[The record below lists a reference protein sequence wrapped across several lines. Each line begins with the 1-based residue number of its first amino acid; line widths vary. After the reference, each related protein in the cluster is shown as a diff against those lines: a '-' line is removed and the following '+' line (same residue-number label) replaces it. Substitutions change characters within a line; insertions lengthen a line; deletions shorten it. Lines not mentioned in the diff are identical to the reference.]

1 MSDPYTVL
9 GVSHNASNEEIKS
22 AYRKLAKKYHPDLH
36 PNDVDS
42 AEKMN
47 EINAAYEQIKNPG
60 QMNAKY
66 GYGQPNAQNT
76 ANSYGQNTANG
87 YSQNPYEGY
96 DPFGFGSQEYRGTVI
111 HVPRAAVMFFAMMM
125 LMNLFSFAFGGRRST
140 QEYYDS
146 YSDQSSQYYPPGYTE
161 EDAQDAETDE
171 STSEEE
177 NAEDTAG
184 YPFQFEQNNSDKVQ

>member
-1 MSDPYTVL
+1 MAEGAAMSDPYAVL
-9 GVSHNASNEEIKS
+9 GGSHNASNEEIKS

-76 ANSYGQNTANG
+76 ANG

-96 DPFGFGSQEYRGTVI
+96 DPFGFGSQGYRGTVI

-125 LMNLFSFAFGGRRST
+125 FMNTFSEKTRPFR
-140 QEYYDS
+140 
-146 YSDQSSQYYPPGYTE
+146 
-161 EDAQDAETDE
+161 DE
-171 STSEEE
+171 M
-177 NAEDTAG
+177 NR
-184 YPFQFEQNNSDKVQ
+184 